1 MERKIYDICIIG
13 GGAAGLAC
21 AAELARIRPGSSI
34 FIVEKNDVLGRKIL
48 STGNGRCNLSNIK
61 CPGHEDVLRFF
72 SGIGVITRTDEEG
85 RIYPYSEDAKDVADA
100 LTDAVIQGGAETVT
114 GAVCTGCSFDEDEQ
128 IYETSV
134 SVRPSGSAKKSKNEG
149 ADGGRGEKTFEILSK
164 RVLLACGGK
173 AAPKLGTTGD
183 GYRIARGFYHTVT
196 RLAPAL
202 TAVETKEDLSSLS
215 GVRAKV
221 RITLISHGGSL
232 FEEDGEIQFTDYG
245 ISGICVFNMSRFL
258 EIPEGRTLINGF
270 DDYAVEIDFLP
281 EARDAGMLVR
291 SRMKSSGGR
300 TGTDVPDHEDRG
312 SVAHVSGYAESDVP
326 DDVPEREERGGDGH
340 EVDPAVLRSI
350 VKRPVAEMI
359 MEKTGGDPE
368 MTAWLLKHF
377 MVHPKGLKGWDHAEI
392 TRGGVPLTE
401 IRMDRMESKYFP
413 GLFFAGE
420 IIDFDGPCGG
430 FNLENAWETGLRAA
444 RAIAADI
451 CGQ

>member
-1 MERKIYDICIIG
+1 MDRKIYDICIIG
-13 GGAAGLAC
+13 GGASGLAC
-21 AAELARIRPGSSI
+21 AAEAARLVPGISI
-34 FIVEKNDVLGRKIL
+34 FIVEKNDILGRKIL
-48 STGNGRCNLSNIK
+48 STGNGRCNLSNMS

-72 SGIGVITRTDEEG
+72 DSIGVITRTDEAG

-100 LTDAVIQGGAETVT
+100 LTDTVISSGADVVT
-114 GAVCTGCSFDEDEQ
+114 GAVCTACSFDESEQ
-128 IYETSV
+128 LYETQIMVKDTDV
-134 SVRPSGSAKKSKNEG
+134 SGAGRKEHGHDG
-149 ADGGRGEKTFEILSK
+149 ADIERAREEARQKQFSILS
-164 RVLLACGGK
+164 RRILLAAGGK

-183 GYRIARGFYHTVT
+183 GYRIAKKFYHTVT

-202 TAVETKEDLSSLS
+202 TAVETKEDLSALS

-232 FEEDGEIQFTDYG
+232 FEGDGEIQFTDYG

-281 EARDAGMLVR
+281 ETKDAGVLVR
-291 SRMKSSGGR
+291 TRMKSGEGATCADVSDSKEPDGGQN
-300 TGTDVPDHEDRG
+300 
-312 SVAHVSGYAESDVP
+312 
-326 DDVPEREERGGDGH
+326 
-340 EVDPAVLRSI
+340 VDTSILRSI

-359 MEKTGGDPE
+359 LEKTGGEPE
-368 MTAWLLKHF
+368 MTAWLLRHF
-377 MVHPKGLKGWDHAEI
+377 MVHPSGVRGWDHAEI
-392 TRGGVPLTE
+392 TRGGIPLTE
-401 IRMDRMESKYFP
+401 IKMDRMESKYYP

-444 RAIAADI
+444 RAVAEDI
-451 CGQ
+451 GETETGQEQHGRPAGYR